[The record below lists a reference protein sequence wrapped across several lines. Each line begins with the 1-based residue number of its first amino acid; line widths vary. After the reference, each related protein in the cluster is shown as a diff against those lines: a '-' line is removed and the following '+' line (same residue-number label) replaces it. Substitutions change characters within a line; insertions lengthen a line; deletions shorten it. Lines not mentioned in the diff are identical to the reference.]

1 MPRNDTIHRFQI
13 QTANNVAENVDFN
26 FFKNDFL
33 TSSAFQTL
41 VPPNLWLLLCLSQT
55 LNIFNV
61 LFSSSRNRLN
71 TLSPYQKFVQI
82 GNAHN
87 LGSVLFGK
95 LCSRDKRNYCIF
107 VAPLGLGLVLR

>member
-1 MPRNDTIHRFQI
+1 MMESLYQYVPRNDTIHRLQI
-13 QTANNVAENVDFN
+13 QTANNVVENFDFN

-87 LGSVLFGK
+87 LGSGFIWKTV
-95 LCSRDKRNYCIF
+95 
-107 VAPLGLGLVLR
+107 